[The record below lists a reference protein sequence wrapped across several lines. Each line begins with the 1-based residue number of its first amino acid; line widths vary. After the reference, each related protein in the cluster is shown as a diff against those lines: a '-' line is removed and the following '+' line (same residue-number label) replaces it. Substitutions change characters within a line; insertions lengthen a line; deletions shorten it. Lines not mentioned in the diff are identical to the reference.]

1 MSLSLNAKKVFASS
15 ENRKKTCNWLVHA
28 EFLLGILYVVLSQ
41 HTWSALTW
49 SDLGE
54 CAVALVEMLT
64 SMRKRVT
71 NSAIRPGTI
80 EGGTKK
86 LT

>member
-1 MSLSLNAKKVFASS
+1 MRFHVDWSVQSAPENRKLGYSLSLPLS
-15 ENRKKTCNWLVHA
+15 TC
-28 EFLLGILYVVLSQ
+28 
-41 HTWSALTW
+41 TWSALTW